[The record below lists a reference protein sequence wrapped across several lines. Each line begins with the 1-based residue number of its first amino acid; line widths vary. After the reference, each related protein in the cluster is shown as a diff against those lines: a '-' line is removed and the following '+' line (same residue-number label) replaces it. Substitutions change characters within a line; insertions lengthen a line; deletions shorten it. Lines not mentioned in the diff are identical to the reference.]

1 MANATASMA
10 GLSQGLKLE
19 SSLVGS
25 NVVSSSSSSA
35 AVVVKCGPVQVRA
48 HSEEAQNRRAFL
60 SLAAASL
67 AATALAGNAR
77 ALEDIKLAPPPP
89 PFGGL
94 PGTESADQAREL
106 DLPLKE
112 RFYLQPKTPQEAAD
126 RIKEAIKAV
135 KDVKPLIQKKAWPY
149 IQNGLRSS
157 ASYLRYDLSTIEVS
171 KPKAEK
177 KAFKA
182 LKDKALD
189 SLNNLDYAARIKS
202 PPKADKAY
210 AETVALLDQVLS
222 QI

>member
-1 MANATASMA
+1 MVIVDLGEAMANATASMA

-94 PGTESADQAREL
+94 R
-106 DLPLKE
+106 
-112 RFYLQPKTPQEAAD
+112 
-126 RIKEAIKAV
+126 
-135 KDVKPLIQKKAWPY
+135 
-149 IQNGLRSS
+149 
-157 ASYLRYDLSTIEVS
+157 
-171 KPKAEK
+171 
-177 KAFKA
+177 
-182 LKDKALD
+182 
-189 SLNNLDYAARIKS
+189 KS
-202 PPKADKAY
+202 PPLRV
-210 AETVALLDQVLS
+210 EFWGALLRF
-222 QI
+222 IATHTR